1 MRRPDAEKLYYSLN
15 FVLRFWIRDP
25 QQGLTNVR
33 GRVLLALW
41 DTFKENGI
49 HIPYPHREIIVKD
62 GVATGLKG
70 NWAAR

>member
-1 MRRPDAEKLYYSLN
+1 MADYGFDGPPPVLEQAPDGAPKPWYRN
-15 FVLRFWIRDP
+15 
-25 QQGLTNVR
+25 
-33 GRVLLALW
+33 RVLLALW